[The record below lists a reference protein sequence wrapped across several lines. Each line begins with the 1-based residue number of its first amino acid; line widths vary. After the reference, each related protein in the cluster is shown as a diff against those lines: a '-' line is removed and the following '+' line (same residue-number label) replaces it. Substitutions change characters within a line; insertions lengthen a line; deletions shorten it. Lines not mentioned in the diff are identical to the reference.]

1 MRMYKKLPALV
12 IFSLVLQI
20 SPALADL
27 APDSFSFTGSGYGH
41 GVGLSQIG
49 GRAKA
54 LAGETSTSILSYYF
68 PGSAI
73 SIVDD
78 SASTRINI
86 GHLLT
91 TAKFRTDSQGATL
104 SAFAGDLPELQPAHP
119 VFTNIARQSFQ
130 AHLVGSSIL
139 LTSMNGKVSTP
150 ISTEKSFTLRWS
162 GTRNLEGA
170 PALVSV
176 TTGSTTV
183 KYRHG
188 QIQLKVVKDKVLGNR
203 IEVTNTVRIKDEYL
217 YGVSE
222 VPSSWPSA
230 MLDAQAIASRTY
242 AFTRGAKV
250 RPACDCNLYGSITDQ
265 SFVGNSKENEP
276 RFGVFWK
283 AAIDRTA
290 GQVIT
295 FNGSLMTTY
304 FTSSTGGVT
313 ETVQS
318 AWGTP
323 SPYSVSVP
331 DSSSGDVT
339 LNPRYAMWARSI
351 DQKTIAAAFL
361 LPDVTKLEVL
371 SKNPTGTVAQIQA
384 TSSTGKVVV
393 LRGEIFRSRT
403 KLPSAWFNL
412 V

>member
-1 MRMYKKLPALV
+1 M
-12 IFSLVLQI
+12 
-20 SPALADL
+20 
-27 APDSFSFTGSGYGH
+27 
-41 GVGLSQIG
+41 
-49 GRAKA
+49 
-54 LAGETSTSILSYYF
+54 
-68 PGSAI
+68 
-73 SIVDD
+73 
-78 SASTRINI
+78 
-86 GHLLT
+86 
-91 TAKFRTDSQGATL
+91 
-104 SAFAGDLPELQPAHP
+104 
-119 VFTNIARQSFQ
+119 
-130 AHLVGSSIL
+130 
-139 LTSMNGKVSTP
+139 
-150 ISTEKSFTLRWS
+150 
-162 GTRNLEGA
+162 
-170 PALVSV
+170 
-176 TTGSTTV
+176 
-183 KYRHG
+183 
-188 QIQLKVVKDKVLGNR
+188 
-203 IEVTNTVRIKDEYL
+203 
-217 YGVSE
+217 
-222 VPSSWPSA
+222 
-230 MLDAQAIASRTY
+230 
-242 AFTRGAKV
+242 
-250 RPACDCNLYGSITDQ
+250 
-265 SFVGNSKENEP
+265 
-276 RFGVFWK
+276 FWK

-339 LNPRYAMWARSI
+339 LNPRYAMWAKSI